1 MRQEILL
8 NAFIKATEDMDI
20 NPLELDRFMHNELY
34 QPMANIDTNLENL
47 QTFINRNYE

>member
-1 MRQEILL
+1 MKQEILL
-8 NAFIKATEDMDI
+8 NAFIKATENMDI
-20 NPLELDRFMHNELY
+20 DPLELDSFMHNKLY